1 MTVTNV
7 VVGRKRNIRV
17 SANGT
22 AGVLDT
28 VVPVTLKNTPTIS
41 SGTGIDRL
49 DHLKD
54 VYAAGE
60 TAGAVPVYDSVT
72 DKYIVK
78 KLDLGTDVVGDLDG
92 GTF

>member
-7 VVGRKRNIRV
+7 IVGRKRNISV

-22 AGVLDT
+22 SGILDT
-28 VVPVTLKNTPTIS
+28 TVPVTLKNTPTIV
-41 SGTGIDRL
+41 SGVDRL
-49 DHLKD
+49 DSLKD

-60 TAGAVPVYDSVT
+60 TAGAVPVYDSTT

-78 KLDLGTDVVGDLDG
+78 KLNLSTDVIGDLDG
-92 GTF
+92 GIF

>member
-22 AGVLDT
+22 SGILDST
-28 VVPVTLKNTPTIS
+28 VPVTLKNTPTIS
-41 SGTGIDRL
+41 SGGIDRL

-54 VYAAGE
+54 VSAIGE
-60 TAGAVPVYDSVT
+60 TTGAVPVYDSVT

-92 GTF
+92 GSF

>member
-22 AGVLDT
+22 SGILDST
-28 VVPVTLKNTPTIS
+28 VPVTLKNTPTIS
-41 SGTGIDRL
+41 SGSGVDRL

-54 VYAAGE
+54 VYAGGE
-60 TAGAVPVYDSVT
+60 TTGAVPVYDSVT

-78 KLDLGTDVVGDLDG
+78 KLDLGTDVIGDLDG
-92 GTF
+92 GSF

>member
-7 VVGRKRNIRV
+7 VVGKKRNIRV

-22 AGVLDT
+22 SGILDST
-28 VVPVTLKNTPTIS
+28 VPVTLKNTPTIV
-41 SGTGIDRL
+41 SGGVNRL
-49 DHLKD
+49 DNLVD

-60 TAGAVPVYDSVT
+60 ANGAVPVYDSVT

-92 GTF
+92 GSF